1 LEQALISTSA
11 QSGTLAAIMD
21 DHAARNA
28 DAIALWHEDEE
39 LTFGELQRRT
49 LRLAHGLQN
58 AGLDESSRIALWL
71 PNRPDWIIWLFA
83 AARIGALVV
92 AVNTRFRAAEIEDI
106 LQRTGADTLVLEPG
120 FKGIDFAGILADVS
134 DPVKSGL
141 RRIVTCGGEIPGL
154 KSAVPDGEFYTDN
167 LTLFDDGAPDDPI
180 ILFTTSGTTSK
191 PKFVLHPQSSL
202 SHHARDVVRA
212 FAYDD
217 VDTVLLQAL
226 PLCGTFGLAQALA
239 GLASGHPSILMPA
252 FDAGEA
258 IKLIR
263 SRNVTTFNGPDEMF
277 SRLIEMARPDDFE
290 TVKWCGFAGFATSD
304 PVAFVIK
311 CAASG
316 LHMTGL
322 FGMSEV
328 QALYTRQPLD
338 APVEER
344 ALAGGS
350 LISPHAAAEARD
362 SENGEKCAP
371 GQSGELYF
379 KGPSLFREYLN
390 NPAATKSALGID
402 GFVRSGDL
410 GYIKP
415 DGGIVF
421 EARMGDSLRL
431 DGFLVNPAEIDAWIL
446 GFPGI
451 SASESV
457 GVETQKGL
465 RAASFIIATN
475 GPIDETKLI
484 DHCRQGLAK
493 FKVPVAIF
501 QVDTFPTSLGPNG
514 EKIQRAK
521 LRDMARDNLIAG

>member
-1 LEQALISTSA
+1 MISTST
-11 QSGTLAAIMD
+11 QPGSLASILD
-21 DHAARNA
+21 SHAAHNPEE
-28 DAIALWHEDEE
+28 IALWHEGEAVA
-39 LTFGELQRRT
+39 FGDLQRRT
-49 LRLAHGLQN
+49 LQLAHGLQD
-58 AGLDESSRIALWL
+58 AGLSKHSRIALWL
-71 PNRPDWIIWLFA
+71 PNRPDWLVWLFA

-92 AVNTRFRAAEIEDI
+92 AVNTRFRGAEIEDI
-106 LQRTGADTLVLEPG
+106 LQRTQADTLVFEPG
-120 FKGIDFAGILADVS
+120 FKGIDFPRILDDVS
-134 DPVKSGL
+134 DPVKTGL
-141 RRIVTCGGEIPGL
+141 QRIVTCGGGASGL
-154 KSAVPDGEFYTDN
+154 KSAIPDSEFYAENITRFDN
-167 LTLFDDGAPDDPI
+167 GIPDDPI

-217 VDTVLLQAL
+217 ADTVLLQAL

-258 IKLIR
+258 INLIR
-263 SRNVTTFNGPDEMF
+263 SRWVTSFNGSDEMF
-277 SRLIEMARPDDFE
+277 ARLIEIGEPDDFK
-290 TVKWCGFAGFATSD
+290 TVRWCGFAGFATAD
-304 PVAFVIK
+304 PVAFVEK
-311 CAASG
+311 CAAKG

-338 APVEER
+338 AAVEDR
-344 ALAGGS
+344 ALAGGA
-350 LISPHAAAEARD
+350 LVSPDAAAEVRD
-362 SENGEKCAP
+362 PETGKKLDP

-379 KGPSLFREYLN
+379 RGPSLFREYLDN
-390 NPAATKSALGID
+390 AAATTAALGED

-431 DGFLVNPAEIDAWIL
+431 GGFLVNPTEIDVWIL
-446 GFPGI
+446 AFPGI
-451 SASESV
+451 AASETV
-457 GVETQKGL
+457 GVETSHGL
-465 RAASFIIATN
+465 QTASFIIPTG
-475 GPIDETKLI
+475 GPIDETELI
-484 DHCRQGLAK
+484 EHCRQGLAK

-501 QVDTFPTSLGPNG
+501 QVDTFPTTPGPNG
-514 EKIQRAK
+514 EKIQRTK
-521 LRDMARDNLIAG
+521 LRAMAQENLIDV